1 MAFVMQA
8 DLFMR
13 PFVRETVVDR
23 RQPFLRWSPIFG
35 GAIFAIGLWMLLQVL
50 GMGVGLA
57 AIDTDDAGSLKG
69 AGIGTGIWSIIA
81 PLIAMFV
88 GGLLAG
94 RTSGT
99 RDRKVGAMHASV
111 MWALAL
117 GVGLWA
123 MMSLVSTLAGGVG
136 RVAGAAGSAT
146 SSVVSGA
153 AKSSDSAMS
162 ALGIDANDMIG
173 PINER
178 LRKEGKPTITA
189 EQMSAT
195 MKALAQRGVRQGH
208 MDREVIV
215 QEVARNTSLSR
226 PDAEDVANDLE
237 RKYQEVSTS
246 AGAKLDEV
254 GEKAKHIGLEA
265 ADKTGKALL
274 LGGIMMLLSLGAA
287 IAGGALGVPRRRD
300 EEYPVITST
309 TPDPIA

>member
-1 MAFVMQA
+1 
-8 DLFMR
+8 MR
-13 PFVRETVVDR
+13 PFTRETVIDR

-35 GAIFAIGLWMLLQVL
+35 GAIFAIGLWTLLQVL
-50 GMGVGLA
+50 GMGAGLA
-57 AIDTDDAGSLKG
+57 AVDTDDAGSLKG

-117 GVGLWA
+117 SVGLWA
-123 MMSLVSTLAGGVG
+123 LMSVLSTLAGGVG

-146 SSVVSGA
+146 SSVVSGV
-153 AKSSDSAMS
+153 AKNSDTAMS
-162 ALGIDANDMIG
+162 ALGIDANDMLG

-195 MKALAQRGVRQGH
+195 MKALAQRGVRQGQ

-226 PDAEDVANDLE
+226 PDAEEVANDLE
-237 RKYQEVSTS
+237 RKYQDVSTK
-246 AGAKLDEV
+246 AGEKLDEV
-254 GEKAKHIGLEA
+254 GEQAKQIGLEA
-265 ADKTGKALL
+265 ADKTGKVLL
-274 LGGIMMLLSLGAA
+274 LGGLMMLLSLGAA
-287 IAGGALGVPRRRD
+287 IAGGALGVPRIRD

-309 TPDPIA
+309 TPTAID

>member
-1 MAFVMQA
+1 MALVMQCE
-8 DLFMR
+8 LCMK
-13 PFVRETVVDR
+13 PFVRETVIDR

-57 AIDTDDAGSLKG
+57 AVDTDNAGSLKG
-69 AGIGTGIWSIIA
+69 AGLGTGIWSIVA
-81 PLIAMFV
+81 PLIAMFI

-123 MMSLVSTLAGGVG
+123 MMSLLSSLAGGVG

-146 SSVVSGA
+146 SSVVSGV
-153 AKSSDSAMS
+153 AKNSDTAMD
-162 ALGIDANDMIG
+162 ALGIDTNDMLG

-178 LRKEGKPTITA
+178 LRAEGKPSITG
-189 EQMSAT
+189 EQITAT

-208 MDREVIV
+208 LDREVIV
-215 QEVARNTSLSR
+215 QEVARNTSLTQS
-226 PDAEDVANDLE
+226 DAEEVASNLE
-237 RKYQEVSTS
+237 RKYEDVSKK

-254 GEKAKHIGLEA
+254 GQQAKHIGLQA
-265 ADKTGKALL
+265 ADKTGKVLL
-274 LGGIMMLLSLGAA
+274 IGGVMMLLSLGTA
-287 IAGGALGVPRRRD
+287 IAGGALGVPRVRD
-300 EEYPVITST
+300 DEYPIITST
-309 TPDPIA
+309 TPTEID

>member
-1 MAFVMQA
+1 
-8 DLFMR
+8 MR

-35 GAIFAIGLWMLLQVL
+35 GAIFAIGLWTLLQVL
-50 GMGVGLA
+50 GMGAGLA
-57 AIDTDDAGSLKG
+57 AVDTDDAGSLRG

-123 MMSLVSTLAGGVG
+123 MMSVLSSLAGGVG
-136 RVAGAAGSAT
+136 QVAGAAGSAT
-146 SSVVSGA
+146 SSVVSGV
-153 AKSSDSAMS
+153 AKNSDTAMQ
-162 ALGIDANDMIG
+162 ALGIDANDMLG

-178 LRKEGKPTITA
+178 LRQEGKPTITA
-189 EQMSAT
+189 DQMSAT
-195 MKALAQRGVRQGH
+195 MKALARRGVRQGH
-208 MDREVIV
+208 MDREAIV

-226 PDAEDVANDLE
+226 PDAEQVANELE
-237 RKYQEVSTS
+237 RKYQDVSTR
-246 AGAKLDEV
+246 AGEKLDEV
-254 GEKAKHIGLEA
+254 GQQAKHIGLEA

-274 LGGIMMLLSLGAA
+274 LGGLMMLLSLGAA
-287 IAGGALGVPRRRD
+287 IAGGALGVPRLRD
-300 EEYPVITST
+300 EEYPVITTT
-309 TPDPIA
+309 TPTEID

>member
-1 MAFVMQA
+1 MK
-8 DLFMR
+8 
-13 PFVRETVVDR
+13 PFVRETVIDR

-50 GMGVGLA
+50 GIGAGLA
-57 AIDTDDAGSLKG
+57 AVDTNDAGSLKG

-123 MMSLVSTLAGGVG
+123 LMSVVSSLAGGVG
-136 RVAGAAGSAT
+136 RVAGAAGNAT
-146 SSVVSGA
+146 SSVVSAVANNSDA
-153 AKSSDSAMS
+153 AMN
-162 ALGIDANDMIG
+162 ALGIDANDMLG

-189 EQMSAT
+189 DQMSAT

-208 MDREVIV
+208 MDREVVV
-215 QEVARNTSLSR
+215 QEVARNTNLSR
-226 PDAEDVANDLE
+226 PDAEEVANDLE
-237 RKYQEVSTS
+237 RKYQDVSTK

-254 GEKAKHIGLEA
+254 GEQAKHVGLEA
-265 ADKTGKALL
+265 ADKTGKVLL
-274 LGGIMMLLSLGAA
+274 LGGLMMLLSLGAA
-287 IAGGALGVPRRRD
+287 IAGGALGVPRMRD
-300 EEYPVITST
+300 EEYPIITST
-309 TPDPIA
+309 TPTEID